1 MGQISSQTFGV
12 TQEECAGIKGG
23 YREIKENQKSA
34 DSTRRGPVGCSK
46 EHGAGRVVS
55 NAGFRGMQGRPRAGC
70 EGCGPM
76 FNGGSSG
83 AVAQGREESRSR
95 EPWRRGCQVESWR
108 AGTRF
113 CKTTDVP
120 SSFGCGGLRS
130 WFLITAH
137 YFPASPSSARL
148 PRDSPPEQKLGFWI
162 RAMVAE
168 AQHSRRWGRAL
179 NIRLST

>member
-1 MGQISSQTFGV
+1 M
-12 TQEECAGIKGG
+12 
-23 YREIKENQKSA
+23 
-34 DSTRRGPVGCSK
+34 GCSK

-76 FNGGSSG
+76 FNGSSSG

-120 SSFGCGGLRS
+120 SSFECGGLRS
-130 WFLITAH
+130 RFLIKAH
-137 YFPASPSSARL
+137 YFPA
-148 PRDSPPEQKLGFWI
+148 PPPLHPL
-162 RAMVAE
+162 A
-168 AQHSRRWGRAL
+168 
-179 NIRLST
+179 